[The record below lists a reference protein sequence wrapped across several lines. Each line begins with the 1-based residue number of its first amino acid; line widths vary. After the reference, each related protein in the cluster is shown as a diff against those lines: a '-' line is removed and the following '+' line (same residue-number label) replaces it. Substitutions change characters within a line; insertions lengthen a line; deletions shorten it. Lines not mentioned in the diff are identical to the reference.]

1 MTDPFVVVPDPVVVV
16 GPVVVVE
23 FCRCGGAYRSSAEL
37 CSPSAFARAFRRDR
51 KTRSTTRA
59 SREDAREDAHRGAS
73 ARIDS
78 SWINAPWND
87 ARMTRAAS
95 RRARALALALALACA
110 TVGISSRVLARA
122 CAAETARAT
131 REVQTMTALRSL
143 GVAPEA
149 WTRATRVDEA
159 RGSSRARERV
169 VKKAFRRL
177 ALRAHPDKRRGG
189 ASEVGDAFE
198 AAAAAYETAR
208 ETTMTTRRRAM
219 RHRALARTC
228 AMVSRMESFVIDRAR
243 GMMTATSRDA
253 SAGAP
258 RSDDSE
264 DASTAV
270 RDDDG
275 DEDDSNAKPSNEE
288 SFWTRAMRALGEDDD
303 DDEEEEEEEEEVEVE
318 DDERLARS
326 FYPGRRGER
335 EL

>member
-51 KTRSTTRA
+51 KMRSATRA

-78 SWINAPWND
+78 SWMNAPWND

-95 RRARALALALALACA
+95 RRARALALALAYA

-228 AMVSRMESFVIDRAR
+228 AMVSRIESFVIDRAR
-243 GMMTATSRDA
+243 EMMTATSRDG

-258 RSDDSE
+258 RADDSE
-264 DASTAV
+264 NASTAV

-303 DDEEEEEEEEEVEVE
+303 DGDDDDDEEVEVE
-318 DDERLARS
+318 DDERLARA

>member
-1 MTDPFVVVPDPVVVV
+1 M
-16 GPVVVVE
+16 
-23 FCRCGGAYRSSAEL
+23 
-37 CSPSAFARAFRRDR
+37 
-51 KTRSTTRA
+51 
-59 SREDAREDAHRGAS
+59 
-73 ARIDS
+73 
-78 SWINAPWND
+78 NAPWND

-95 RRARALALALALACA
+95 RRARALALALACA

-303 DDEEEEEEEEEVEVE
+303 DDDDDDDDEEVEVE
-318 DDERLARS
+318 DDERLARA

>member
-1 MTDPFVVVPDPVVVV
+1 M
-16 GPVVVVE
+16 
-23 FCRCGGAYRSSAEL
+23 
-37 CSPSAFARAFRRDR
+37 
-51 KTRSTTRA
+51 
-59 SREDAREDAHRGAS
+59 
-73 ARIDS
+73 
-78 SWINAPWND
+78 NAPGND
-87 ARMTRAAS
+87 AIMTRAAS
-95 RRARALALALALACA
+95 RRALALALACA
-110 TVGISSRVLARA
+110 CATVGVSSRVLARA
-122 CAAETARAT
+122 CAAETARAA

-189 ASEVGDAFE
+189 ASEVGDGFE

-208 ETTMTTRRRAM
+208 ATTMTTRRRAM
-219 RHRALARTC
+219 RHRAVARTC
-228 AMVSRMESFVIDRAR
+228 ATVSRIESFVIDRAR
-243 GMMTATSRDA
+243 EMMTATSRDG
-253 SAGAP
+253 SVGAP
-258 RSDDSE
+258 RADDSE

-288 SFWTRAMRALGEDDD
+288 SFWTRAMRALDEDDDDDDD
-303 DDEEEEEEEEEVEVE
+303 DDEEVEDG
-318 DDERLARS
+318 DDERRARA

>member
-51 KTRSTTRA
+51 KTRSATRA

-78 SWINAPWND
+78 SWMNAPWND

-95 RRARALALALALACA
+95 RRARALALALACA

-169 VKKAFRRL
+169 VKRAFRRL

-228 AMVSRMESFVIDRAR
+228 AMVSRIESFVIDRAR

-303 DDEEEEEEEEEVEVE
+303 DDDDDE
-318 DDERLARS
+318 DDERLARA

>member
-1 MTDPFVVVPDPVVVV
+1 M
-16 GPVVVVE
+16 
-23 FCRCGGAYRSSAEL
+23 
-37 CSPSAFARAFRRDR
+37 
-51 KTRSTTRA
+51 
-59 SREDAREDAHRGAS
+59 
-73 ARIDS
+73 
-78 SWINAPWND
+78 NAPWND

-95 RRARALALALALACA
+95 RRARARALALALALACA

-270 RDDDG
+270 CDDDG

-303 DDEEEEEEEEEVEVE
+303 DDDDDDEEVEVE